1 MQKTFKSYSPLYS
14 KSIEANDLQDVANL
28 DPRGM
33 VGMIYVEDHPTL
45 L

>member
-1 MQKTFKSYSPLYS
+1 MQKIFKRYSPLYS
-14 KSIEANDLQDVANL
+14 KSIEANDLQGMANL

-33 VGMIYVEDHPTL
+33 VGMVYVGDHPRL